1 MLPGNRFKNSEL
13 ILLCEWEECFFVGKC
28 MEEFFD
34 HIAEHLKE
42 YLQHPLERTGSDD
55 PVKQYQCWWRN
66 CEFLATGPRELV
78 THVHFHS
85 YHTKLKFL
93 GSQLRTSQQDLPA
106 CSQNSHNQNHIPRI
120 SEMFVCHWE
129 KCDVSEV
136 TYNNPE
142 WFYRHVAMHA
152 FCTER
157 ENIPSNKKAVCC
169 HWKGCSKT
177 FKGRHKL
184 WDHLRTHT
192 QERVVACPSCGTM
205 FSNNTKFFDHV
216 KRQVSVDQ
224 QIFVCQNCDKRFANE
239 RLLRDHMR
247 VHVLHVTCPFC
258 DMVCTSVSSVKA
270 HIRFRHCDER
280 PFHCDLCGSS
290 FKNAYDLHKH
300 VETHNDSNAYSCDVE
315 GCVFTSRTSQ
325 SMKQHYKRSNGNLK
339 YKCHLCQKC
348 FSWCYTL
355 TLHLRKAHK
364 LSCQSRFRYKED
376 DDGYL
381 RLNVAVFN
389 AVMGLDKG
397 LEKKMAP
404 KKSSV
409 IPNSTGKECYA
420 SCKRSHSSVELHST
434 RFQRWS
440 QTGVEKVTVEPE
452 TSKMEP
458 VYFELLTVPQ
468 SFENSDAP
476 SELDEGMTLSTK
488 EKIIEIALGLG
499 IQISV

>member
-1 MLPGNRFKNSEL
+1 MPPGNRFKNSEL
-13 ILLCEWEECFFVGKC
+13 ILLCEWEECLFVGKY
-28 MEEFFD
+28 MEEFCD

-42 YLQHPLERTGSDD
+42 YLQRPLERTE
-55 PVKQYQCWWRN
+55 QYQCWWRN
-66 CEFLATGPRELV
+66 CEFLATGPRELI

-93 GSQLRTSQQDLPA
+93 GSQLRASQQDLPA
-106 CSQNSHNQNHIPRI
+106 CSQNSHNQNQIPRI

-129 KCDVSEV
+129 NCDV

-152 FCTER
+152 FCTEK
-157 ENIPSNKKAVCC
+157 ENITSNKKAICC
-169 HWKGCSKT
+169 HWKDCSRT
-177 FKGRHKL
+177 FKGKHKL

-192 QERVVACPSCGTM
+192 QERVVACPSCGAM
-205 FSNNTKFFDHV
+205 FSNNTKFFDHA
-216 KRQVSVDQ
+216 KRQVSDDQ
-224 QIFVCQNCDKRFANE
+224 QTFVCQNCDKRFANE
-239 RLLRDHMR
+239 RLLRDHVR
-247 VHVLHVTCPFC
+247 GHVTHVTCPFC
-258 DMVCTSVSSVKA
+258 DMVCTSVSSVKV

-280 PFHCDLCGSS
+280 PFHCDLCESS

-325 SMKQHYKRSNGNLK
+325 IMRQHYKRAHMNIGNLK
-339 YKCHLCQKC
+339 YKCHICQKC

-364 LSCQSRFRYKED
+364 LSYHSRFRYKED

-381 RLNVAVFN
+381 KLNVAIYN
-389 AVMGLDKG
+389 AVVGLDQG
-397 LEKKMAP
+397 LENKMAP

-409 IPNSTGKECYA
+409 VQNSTGKESYA

-440 QTGVEKVTVEPE
+440 QTTSEKVIVESE
-452 TSKMEP
+452 TSIREP
-458 VYFELLTVPQ
+458 VYFELQTAPQ
-468 SFENSDAP
+468 SFENSAAP
-476 SELDEGMTLSTK
+476 SELDEAMSTK
-488 EKIIEIALGLG
+488 ETLKEIALGLG
-499 IQISV
+499 IQIGV